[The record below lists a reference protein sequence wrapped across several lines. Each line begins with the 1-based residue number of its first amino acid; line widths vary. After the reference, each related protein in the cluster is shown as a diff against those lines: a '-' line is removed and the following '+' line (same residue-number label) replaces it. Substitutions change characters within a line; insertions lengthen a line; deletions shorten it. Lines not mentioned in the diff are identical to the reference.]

1 MKRNPKS
8 RLSVEGKPLA
18 AGEGELGSEVIEEK
32 NRNFKQAHRQWEESF
47 KGTGRKEKRKFTTVS
62 MEEVKPLYTPLDSG
76 EVERIGPK
84 YVDKLGFPGQYPYTR
99 GVHPTMYRGKIWT
112 MRQFSGFATPRE
124 TNQRYH
130 YLLKHG
136 QTGLSVA
143 FDLPTLMGY
152 DSDHPRSKG
161 EVGKCGVAVDSLKD
175 MEIIFDG
182 ISLDKIST
190 SMTINAPSSILLA
203 MYVVVGEKQGVA
215 SEKLT
220 GTLQNDI
227 LKEYIAQKEWI
238 YPPEPSMRLIT
249 DIMEFCAE
257 HVPKWNTISISGY
270 HIREAGATAAQ
281 ELAFTLADGFAYVE
295 AGIKAGMEVDTF
307 APRLSHFF
315 NAHLDLFEEI
325 AKYRAARRIW
335 ARHMR
340 ERYKAKKE
348 TSWLLRFHTQ
358 TAGCSLTAQQPE
370 NNIVRTAFEALAG
383 VLGGTQSLH
392 TNSMDE
398 TLALPSEKA
407 VTIALRSQQI
417 ISHEIG
423 AANTIDPLAGSYYLE
438 ALTDRLEEQA
448 ERYFEEIDK
457 RGGVLRCIE
466 QGYFQREIA
475 DSAYRYQREIEKKER
490 IIVGVNDYVIEGEE
504 VEIPLL
510 EIDERVER
518 EQRQAVKEVRQSRD
532 NDKVKRTLA
541 ELKKAVRGN
550 DNHIPALLEC
560 VRSYATEGEIV
571 EVLKSVFG
579 EYAEPPIF

>member
-1 MKRNPKS
+1 MKRDPKTTP
-8 RLSVEGKPLA
+8 SVKRRPTG
-18 AGEGELGSEVIEEK
+18 GSEEVDPHAIEKE
-32 NRNFKQAHRQWEESF
+32 NREFHQAHRQWEESF

-76 EVERIGPK
+76 EVGAIGPR
-84 YVDKLGFPGQYPYTR
+84 YVEKLGFPGQYPYTR
-99 GVHPTMYRGKIWT
+99 GVHPSMYRGRIWT

-124 TNQRYH
+124 TNRRYH

-182 ISLDKIST
+182 IALDRIST

-203 MYVVVGEKQGVA
+203 MYVVVGEKEGVA

-249 DIMEFCAE
+249 DIMEFCAR

-307 APRLSHFF
+307 APRLSYFF
-315 NAHLDLFEEI
+315 NAHLDLFEEV

-348 TSWLLRFHTQ
+348 ASWLLRFHTQ

-370 NNIVRTAFEALAG
+370 NNIVRTAFEGLAG

-417 ISHEIG
+417 ISQEIG
-423 AANTIDPLAGSYYLE
+423 AANTIDPLAGSYYIE

-457 RGGVLRCIE
+457 RGGVLKCIE
-466 QGYFQREIA
+466 QGFFQREIA
-475 DSAYRYQREIEKKER
+475 DSAYRYQREIEKGER
-490 IIVGVNDYVIEGEE
+490 IIVGVNDYLIEGEK
-504 VEIPLL
+504 VEIPIL

-518 EQRQAVKEVRQSRD
+518 EQCQAVKEVRAGRD
-532 NDKVKRTLA
+532 NDKVKRSLG
-541 ELKKAVRGN
+541 ELKKAAQGS
-550 DNHIPALLEC
+550 DNHIPALLDC

-571 EVLKSVFG
+571 EVLKSVLG
-579 EYAEPPIF
+579 EYTEPPIF